1 MGIMNSNVAVGVGVA
16 AAATILAP
24 ILFPVIAGVGRP
36 LAKSLVKGG
45 LMLYEKGRETV
56 AVAGEAAEDMIAE
69 IRAEEAQR
77 RAGPARPAG
86 AEPAAGV
93 PAAGAPAAGAP
104 AAAPEAAAAGDGGVP
119 PNLASALAGNGAAA
133 P

>member
-24 ILFPVIAGVGRP
+24 VLLPVLVGAGRP
-36 LAKSLVKGG
+36 LAKSLIKGG

-69 IRAEEAQR
+69 IRAEDRQR
-77 RAGPARPAG
+77 RAGGARQPDVASAPVAG
-86 AEPAAGV
+86 AGGPGQTEQA
-93 PAAGAPAAGAP
+93 
-104 AAAPEAAAAGDGGVP
+104 AAAPP
-119 PNLASALAGNGAAA
+119 HLAGALGGNGTASV
-133 P
+133 